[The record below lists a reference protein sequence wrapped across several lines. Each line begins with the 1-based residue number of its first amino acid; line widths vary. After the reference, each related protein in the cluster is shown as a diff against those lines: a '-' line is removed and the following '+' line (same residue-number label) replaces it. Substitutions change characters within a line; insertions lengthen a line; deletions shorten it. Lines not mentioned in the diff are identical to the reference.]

1 MLSKQSSLHVTS
13 VPLVDWLKRN
23 EEKSTSVWNQ
33 QWSELLQKG
42 NKQEIEEYLTS
53 FCFSVLDLNEEE
65 QVFVVRTVFI
75 SIITD
80 LLSRIN
86 KKQSI
91 RPELLSDA
99 YELIYDIETW
109 ENLSQFILSIPTFI
123 DTIHEKLL
131 YASPYHDLS
140 PKLEQA
146 MYLINKHITEKK
158 LTVKW
163 LADQLNISTTH
174 LSNLFRLNVGMN
186 ASDYIANRKIAEIS
200 YEIVHTSKSL
210 KEIREQYGFA
220 SHSHF
225 IQFFKKHKG
234 KTPLKY
240 RQLVLSITDSND

>member
-1 MLSKQSSLHVTS
+1 MLSKESSLHLTS

-23 EEKSTSVWNQ
+23 EETSTSIWNQ
-33 QWSELLQKG
+33 QWSTLLQKG
-42 NKQEIEEYLTS
+42 NKDELEEHLTS

-65 QVFVVRTVFI
+65 QVFVVRIVFI

-80 LLSRIN
+80 LLSKIS

-99 YELIYDIETW
+99 YQLIYEIETW
-109 ENLSQFILSIPTFI
+109 ENLSQFILNIPTFI
-123 DTIHEKLL
+123 DTIMDKLI
-131 YASPYHDLS
+131 YASPYHDLC
-140 PKLEQA
+140 PKLDRA
-146 MYLINKHITEKK
+146 IYLINKHIKDRK
-158 LTVKW
+158 LSVQW
-163 LADQLNISTTH
+163 LADEINISTTH
-174 LSNLFRLNVGMN
+174 LSNLFRLNIGMN
-186 ASDYIANRKIAEIS
+186 ASEYIASRKIAEIT

-210 KEIREQYGFA
+210 AEIRKQFGFV

-240 RQLVLSITDSND
+240 RQYVLNMTESNE

>member
-1 MLSKQSSLHVTS
+1 MLSKESSLHLTS

-23 EEKSTSVWNQ
+23 EETSTSIWNQ
-33 QWSELLQKG
+33 QWSTLLQKG
-42 NKQEIEEYLTS
+42 NKDELEEHLTS

-65 QVFVVRTVFI
+65 QVFVVRIVFI

-80 LLSRIN
+80 LLSKIS

-99 YELIYDIETW
+99 YQLIYEIEMW
-109 ENLSQFILSIPTFI
+109 ENLSQFILNIPTFI
-123 DTIHEKLL
+123 DTIMDKLI
-131 YASPYHDLS
+131 YASPYHDLC
-140 PKLEQA
+140 PKLDRA
-146 MYLINKHITEKK
+146 IYLINKHIKDRK
-158 LTVKW
+158 LSVQW
-163 LADQLNISTTH
+163 LADEINISTTH
-174 LSNLFRLNVGMN
+174 LSNLFRLNIGMN
-186 ASDYIANRKIAEIS
+186 ASEYIASRKIAEIT

-210 KEIREQYGFA
+210 AEIREQFGFV

-240 RQLVLSITDSND
+240 RQYVLNMTESNE

>member
-1 MLSKQSSLHVTS
+1 MLSKESSLHLTS

-23 EEKSTSVWNQ
+23 EETSTSIWNQ
-33 QWSELLQKG
+33 QWSTLLQKG
-42 NKQEIEEYLTS
+42 NKDELEEHLTS

-65 QVFVVRTVFI
+65 QVFVVRIVFI

-80 LLSRIN
+80 LLSKIS

-99 YELIYDIETW
+99 YQLIYEIETW
-109 ENLSQFILSIPTFI
+109 ENLSQFILNIPTFI
-123 DTIHEKLL
+123 DTIMDKLI
-131 YASPYHDLS
+131 YASPYHDLC
-140 PKLEQA
+140 PKLDRA
-146 MYLINKHITEKK
+146 IYLINKHIKDRK
-158 LTVKW
+158 LSVQW
-163 LADQLNISTTH
+163 LADEINISTTH
-174 LSNLFRLNVGMN
+174 LSNLFRLNIGMN
-186 ASDYIANRKIAEIS
+186 ASEYIASRKIAEIT

-210 KEIREQYGFA
+210 AEIREQFGFV

-240 RQLVLSITDSND
+240 RQYVLNMTESNE